1 MQWARPEV
9 EVIAHRG
16 ASAYAAEH
24 TLAAYDLAVAQGA
37 DTLELDVR
45 ATADG
50 ELVVLHDRD
59 LLRTAGVARD
69 IADLDAVAIARMDPA
84 TRPLTL
90 DAVLDRYAGVARF
103 FLELKDPVPEWEAGV
118 IGAVDRRRLRDRVIV
133 ASFDSDALRRLR
145 HRAPWLTVA
154 PLYDAYPPRG
164 AGLAAVALYASGIGA
179 RHEDVDAALVADA
192 HAHGLSVRAWTAD
205 AAADIERL
213 VAAGI
218 DGVITNV
225 PDRARALAQ
234 RRAAL
239 AAA

>member
-1 MQWARPEV
+1 MQWAPPEV

-16 ASAYAAEH
+16 ASAYAPEH

-45 ATADG
+45 ATPDG

-69 IADLDAVAIARMDPA
+69 IADLDADAIARMDPA

-103 FLELKDPVPEWEAGV
+103 FLELKDPVAEWEAGV
-118 IGAVDRRRLRDRVIV
+118 IGAVDRLRDRVLV

-154 PLYDAYPPRG
+154 PLYDCDPPRG
-164 AGLAAVALYASGIGA
+164 AGLAAVALYASGIGP

-205 AAADIERL
+205 ATADIDRL
-213 VAAGI
+213 VASGV

-225 PDRARALAQ
+225 PDRARAVAD